1 MTEAP
6 LQRATFTV
14 QPVPPFDFAMTAD
27 YATYFRGR
35 NLWEFYENSV
45 YRRVVELD
53 GRLGV
58 AAVRSLG
65 DVDAPLL
72 EVEVAAPSLDDEAV
86 ASAHRQVEWV
96 LQTNVDLAPFYHM
109 AEGDPFLAPLASMH
123 RGFRVPQ
130 GTSVLEGLVNAILGQ
145 QISGQVARAVRTAV
159 MEAYGE
165 TITVDGVE
173 YRAFPRP
180 QALAAA
186 GIEGL
191 RAQKLSWRKAEYVW
205 HIASKEAAGEIDLE
219 GLFDRSDEEVVETLT
234 QLRGVGVWTAHWLL
248 VRTLG
253 RTDGFPHG
261 DLAIQRTLG
270 DVVNNGVRM
279 TAEEALEYSLR
290 WSPFRTYVDDLPV
303 RGHPLGP
310 PGLAP
315 ANAVAE
321 APVSCLIGRSNLKRA
336 QS

>member
-1 MTEAP
+1 MTETP
-6 LQRATFTV
+6 LLRETFTV
-14 QPVPPFDFAMTAD
+14 QPLPPFDFAMTAD

-35 NLWEFYENSV
+35 NLWEFYENGV
-45 YRRVVELD
+45 YSRIVDLPN
-53 GRLGV
+53 GLGV
-58 AAVRSLG
+58 ARVRSLG

-72 EVEVAAPSLDDEAV
+72 NVEVVAPSLDDNAVEA
-86 ASAHRQVEWV
+86 ARRQVEWV
-96 LQTNVDLAPFYHM
+96 FQAGVDLVPFYHM
-109 AEGDPFLAPLASMH
+109 AEGDPFLAPLTAMH

-173 YRAFPRP
+173 YRAFPTP

-186 GIEGL
+186 GVEGL
-191 RAQKLSWRKAEYVW
+191 RGQKLSWRKAEYVAD
-205 HIASKEAAGEIDLE
+205 IAAKEASGEIDLE
-219 GLFDRSDEEVVETLT
+219 GLFHCTDEEVLATLT
-234 QLRGVGVWTAHWLL
+234 PLRGVGVWTVHWLL

-290 WSPFRTYVDDLPV
+290 WSPYRTYVTTYLFAAIRSGRPEWLP
-303 RGHPLGP
+303 P
-310 PGLAP
+310 AP
-315 ANAVAE
+315 
-321 APVSCLIGRSNLKRA
+321 
-336 QS
+336 

>member
-6 LQRATFTV
+6 LQRTTFTV
-14 QPVPPFDFAMTAD
+14 QPLPPFDFAMTAD
-27 YATYFRGR
+27 YATHFRGR
-35 NLWEFYENSV
+35 NLWEFYEEGV
-45 YRRVVELD
+45 YSRVVNLPS
-53 GRLGV
+53 GLGV
-58 AAVRSLG
+58 AKVQSLG

-72 EVEVAAPSLDDEAV
+72 DVEVVAPSLDDNAIEA
-86 ASAHRQVEWV
+86 ARRQVEWV
-96 LQTNVDLAPFYHM
+96 FQASVDLDPFYRM
-109 AEGDPFLAPLASMH
+109 AEGDPFLAPLTAMH

-173 YRAFPRP
+173 YRAFPTP

-186 GIEGL
+186 GVEGL
-191 RAQKLSWRKAEYVW
+191 RAQKLSWRKAEY
-205 HIASKEAAGEIDLE
+205 IADIAAKEVSGEIDLE
-219 GLFDRSDEEVVETLT
+219 GLFQCTDEEVLASLT
-234 QLRGVGVWTAHWLL
+234 PLRGVGVWTVHWLL

-270 DVVNNGVRM
+270 EVVNNGVRM

-290 WSPFRTYVDDLPV
+290 WSPYRTYVTTYLFAAIRSGRPDWLP
-303 RGHPLGP
+303 PTP
-310 PGLAP
+310 
-315 ANAVAE
+315 
-321 APVSCLIGRSNLKRA
+321 
-336 QS
+336 

>member
-6 LQRATFTV
+6 LERATFTV
-14 QPVPPFDFAMTAD
+14 QPLPPFDFAMTAD
-27 YATYFRGR
+27 YATHYRGR
-35 NLWEFYENSV
+35 SLWEFYENGV
-45 YRRVVELD
+45 YRRVVDLD

-65 DVDAPLL
+65 DVDTPLL
-72 EVEVAAPSLDDEAV
+72 EVEVAASSLDETAIDATR
-86 ASAHRQVEWV
+86 RQVEWV
-96 LQTNVDLAPFYHM
+96 FQTNVDLVPFYRM
-109 AEGDPFLAPLASMH
+109 AEADPFLAPLASMH

-165 TITVDGVE
+165 TFTVDGVE

-186 GIEGL
+186 GVEGL

-205 HIASKEAAGEIDLE
+205 DIASKEAAGEIDLE
-219 GLFDRSDEEVVETLT
+219 GLFDRTDDEVVETLT

-279 TAEEALEYSLR
+279 TGEEALEYSLR
-290 WSPFRTYVDDLPV
+290 WSPFRTYVTTYLFAAIRSGRPDWLP
-303 RGHPLGP
+303 PTP
-310 PGLAP
+310 
-315 ANAVAE
+315 
-321 APVSCLIGRSNLKRA
+321 
-336 QS
+336 